1 MISEVSRRAIC
12 AILAADETATD
23 AERERVAA
31 SMRGEPNTARRVYT
45 VEEAASI
52 LGRDP
57 RTVRRMCQA
66 GRLAFVPS
74 PSGRIGG
81 VVAESLDR
89 FARGVA

>member
-1 MISEVSRRAIC
+1 MISELARRAIC
-12 AILAADETATD
+12 AILAADESATE

-31 SMRGEPNTARRVYT
+31 SMRGEPSTSRRIYT
-45 VEEAASI
+45 IEEAASI
-52 LGRDP
+52 LGRGT

-74 PSGRIGG
+74 PGGRIGG

-89 FARGVA
+89 LAKGVA